1 MATMYYLFLT
11 CGSLYLRVFFHTKE
25 DFTLLLLLLLSLKL
39 NQGSEF
45 NMRSI
50 HSLQASPAEISF
62 MTLAAEDSRV
72 GRRPATGSLDTSG
85 LFCHH
90 VYCIHS
96 VLIWVFHRYLLPKA
110 RSNGASPFF
119 LKGTQLQ
126 REKEKQKGPMLTQ
139 KWGAFDL
146 WEEGWLFLQWNPTC

>member
-85 LFCHH
+85 LFCRH

-96 VLIWVFHRYLLPKA
+96 VLI
-110 RSNGASPFF
+110 
-119 LKGTQLQ
+119 
-126 REKEKQKGPMLTQ
+126 
-139 KWGAFDL
+139 
-146 WEEGWLFLQWNPTC
+146 

>member
-11 CGSLYLRVFFHTKE
+11 CGSLYLRVFFHTE
-25 DFTLLLLLLLSLKL
+25 EVFTLLLLLLLLLSLKL

-50 HSLQASPAEISF
+50 HSLQASPAETSF
-62 MTLAAEDSRV
+62 MPLAAEDSRV
-72 GRRPATGSLDTSG
+72 GWRPATGSLNTSD

-96 VLIWVFHRYLLPKA
+96 VLIWVCVAVFKNA
-110 RSNGASPFF
+110 RKTEVRKIIFVTYSDSKSVTVSFNSPY
-119 LKGTQLQ
+119 
-126 REKEKQKGPMLTQ
+126 
-139 KWGAFDL
+139 
-146 WEEGWLFLQWNPTC
+146 